1 LRNEK
6 RDEDVEKIAENF
18 FVGLYQVLEKT
29 KLMFR
34 DELRQYFL
42 QERLTLLRRS

>member
-1 LRNEK
+1 MRNIK
-6 RDEDVEKIAENF
+6 RDEDVEKIADNF
-18 FVGLYQVLEKT
+18 FVALYQVLEKT